1 MVITY
6 IYSRKL
12 VNDDWEALEEYLE
25 KSRNEMTVDEIRE
38 TMDTLFGWEILWD
51 AKETILYDKTDER

>member
-25 KSRNEMTVDEIRE
+25 KSRDEMTVDEIRE
-38 TMDTLFGWEILWD
+38 TMDTLFGSEILWD
-51 AKETILYDKTDER
+51 AKETVLYDKVDER

>member
-12 VNDDWEALEEYLE
+12 VNDDWEALEEYIE